1 MQARRI
7 TDEELHRRHLA
18 AAAVFL
24 RHHDQLFYDFFR
36 QEDRMKATF
45 RAASLVAEIELRK
58 KMEAEVARLAAQ
70 LAAALDALEH
80 AKEILQKHEPKH
92 RRLPY
97 GMCRSDCPACA
108 YIGAATHCADAL
120 EGGGR

>member
-1 MQARRI
+1 MSSKLPPLVKHALRDGSVLFVGSSDEDGNLARYSAGI
-7 TDEELHRRHLA
+7 GGLW
-18 AAAVFL
+18 
-24 RHHDQLFYDFFR
+24 
-36 QEDRMKATF
+36 
-45 RAASLVAEIELRK
+45 ASGRSAE
-58 KMEAEVARLAAQ
+58 
-70 LAAALDALEH
+70 AALDALEH

>member
-45 RAASLVAEIELRK
+45 RVLKPESIEMELTVAMPLAAWMELRRGLPAK
-58 KMEAEVARLAAQ
+58 WPATDLSYQIERMIAKAQ
-70 LAAALDALEH
+70 EH
-80 AKEILQKHEPKH
+80 FRASEESAP
-92 RRLPY
+92 
-97 GMCRSDCPACA
+97 
-108 YIGAATHCADAL
+108 
-120 EGGGR
+120 